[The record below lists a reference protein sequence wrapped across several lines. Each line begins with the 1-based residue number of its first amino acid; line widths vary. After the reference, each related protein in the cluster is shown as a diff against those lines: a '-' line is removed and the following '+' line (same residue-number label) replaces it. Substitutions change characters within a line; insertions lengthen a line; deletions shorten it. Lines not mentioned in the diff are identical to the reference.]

1 MTALVIGVAVLMVT
15 TAFLVWYARYV
26 SRIPTRP
33 LSEETGEMEEALERP
48 ADVRPSWEM
57 AEVPEEVDV
66 GAAVPERDYVP
77 PPRLSSSMLSG
88 PTMLSGHGGSWTRP
102 RAGRGWRRP
111 RRRRPPL

>member
-1 MTALVIGVAVLMVT
+1 MTALVIGIVVLIVT

-26 SRIPTRP
+26 SRTPTW
-33 LSEETGEMEEALERP
+33 SESKETGEFEEAFERP
-48 ADVRPSWEM
+48 ADVRPSWEI

-102 RAGRGWRRP
+102 RAVRGWRRL